1 MLAPVTAM
9 RHVGLALA
17 LGASLAG
24 GSAGCSAHHDVEAAP
39 RPDALAPT
47 PLTIANGTHLD
58 YVIYVD
64 HDGEM
69 SRVATVTAASRVRY
83 LIPSWMTQNSHLVR
97 LFAHSI
103 GSTGSLHPSDGTLNT
118 EFIHILPGQYI
129 EWRLEPN
136 LGRST
141 VAVY

>member
-1 MLAPVTAM
+1 MLAPVTAL
-9 RHVGLALA
+9 RHAGYA
-17 LGASLAG
+17 LGLGALLAG
-24 GSAGCSAHHDVEAAP
+24 GSAGCSGRHELEVTP
-39 RPDALAPT
+39 QPDALTPT
-47 PLTIANGTHLD
+47 PLTITNGTRLD

-69 SRVATVTAASRVRY
+69 SRVATVTAASQSRY
-83 LIPSWMTQNSHLVR
+83 LIPSWMTQNSRLVR

-103 GSTGSLHPSDGTLNT
+103 GSTGSLHPSDGTINT
-118 EFIHILPGQYI
+118 DFIHVLPGQYI

>member
-1 MLAPVTAM
+1 M
-9 RHVGLALA
+9 RHAGYALA
-17 LGASLAG
+17 LSASLAG
-24 GSAGCSAHHDVEAAP
+24 GSAGCGARNDLEAVP
-39 RPDALAPT
+39 QPDALAPT
-47 PLTIANGTHLD
+47 PLTITNGTLHD

-69 SRVATVTAASRVRY
+69 SRVATVTATSQSRY
-83 LIPSWMTQNSHLVR
+83 LIPSWMTQNTHLVR

-103 GSTGSLHPSDGTLNT
+103 GSTGSLHPEDGTIGT
-118 EFIHILPGQYI
+118 EFIHVLPGQYI

-136 LGRST
+136 LGRSS

>member
-1 MLAPVTAM
+1 MLAPVTAL
-9 RHVGLALA
+9 RHAGCALA

-24 GSAGCSAHHDVEAAP
+24 GSAGCSGRNDLEAAP
-39 RPDALAPT
+39 QPDALAPT
-47 PLTIANGTHLD
+47 PLTITNGTLRD

-69 SRVATVTAASRVRY
+69 SRVATVTATTQGRY
-83 LIPSWMTQNSHLVR
+83 LIPSWMTQNTHLVR

-103 GSTGSLHPSDGTLNT
+103 GSTGSLHPEDGTIDT
-118 EFIHILPGQYI
+118 EFIHVLPGQYI

-136 LGRST
+136 LGRSS

>member
-1 MLAPVTAM
+1 MLAPVAAM
-9 RHVGLALA
+9 RHAGYALA
-17 LGASLAG
+17 LGASLTG
-24 GSAGCSAHHDVEAAP
+24 GSAGCSAHRDVDAAP
-39 RPDALAPT
+39 QPDARAPT
-47 PLTIANGTHLD
+47 PLTIANGTRLD

-69 SRVATVTAASRVRY
+69 SRVATVTAASRARY
-83 LIPSWMTQNSHLVR
+83 LIPSWMTQNTHLVR

-103 GSTGSLHPSDGTLNT
+103 GSTGSLHPEDGTIDT
-118 EFIHILPGQYI
+118 EFIHVLPGQYI